1 MTVGELLDLLI
12 DVDKFRLISVQNESD
27 VLYEDEADPAKV
39 IDRYIL
45 DTTVYYFGIAD
56 YDTIEFYVDERDV

>member
-12 DVDKFRLISVQNESD
+12 DVGKFRLISVQNESD
-27 VLYEDEADPAKV
+27 ILYEDEADPAKV